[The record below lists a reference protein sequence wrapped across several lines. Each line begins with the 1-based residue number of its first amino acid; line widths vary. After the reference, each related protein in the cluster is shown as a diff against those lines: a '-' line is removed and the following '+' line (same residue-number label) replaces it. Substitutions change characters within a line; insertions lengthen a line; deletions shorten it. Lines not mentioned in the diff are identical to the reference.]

1 MSLSNTA
8 SNMNSQNNDDSMPP
22 YIYARIA
29 DNLPRL
35 GHSLNSRG
43 ELGLYVNPYGCPC
56 QTCHDYLADRGYQQ
70 PDVNEQQS
78 STTEHPGLSNIS
90 APDRNTLERQIGVAS
105 GSPDRTPPS
114 LPISPS
120 SLIRG
125 ISNPLILPTRSDCH
139 GIGGISGPAD
149 APAPGPLPTM
159 SWMPS
164 LTRSDT
170 NYAPP
175 LPTTTWTNL
184 KSSDT
189 NYSPTLS
196 PTDTN
201 MQDQHSGLCHC
212 GPCTGVDEATGMPLH
227 LRKQID
233 EHLNAYLSILEK
245 QRNVLDAKLAL
256 YAELIDDTSPRL
268 RVTHLAKKIQGVK
281 DTMALMQ

>member
-175 LPTTTWTNL
+175 LTQ
-184 KSSDT
+184 
-189 NYSPTLS
+189 
-196 PTDTN
+196 TDS
-201 MQDQHSGLCHC
+201 HSGLCLC

-268 RVTHLAKKIQGVK
+268 RVTHLTKKIQGVK